1 MTKPKSD
8 RGSRDVCP
16 LCKTRLRLSMT
27 ANEPSLE
34 FDCPECEISLIAS
47 WEDTTGVKISAVEDE
62 VSTEVPAQD
71 QATRLT
77 RNLRAKPRTIAAVIT
92 ASIGLILAISLAS
105 TEGTPSTKS
114 IPDET
119 GIPGDAVDP
128 PGEEAEVPDKSVA
141 EVAIPI
147 EPAREAGLIV
157 DAASEISEQR
167 SNDRSGSAEKAG
179 EMSLAPPVGL
189 IEKAGQPSV
198 TLVSADSEASG
209 TDPAVSA
216 VEQIVSDVK
225 GDLPEGLVGKPLDGQ
240 SQQPKP
246 KPMSVQERLGISI
259 ESFRQSKPLTLR
271 EVIKTVEQMCRVHVD
286 VTATPPNLLST
297 EVTLSLKGTTP
308 ADILSEAGRK
318 AGLRA
323 IVDESSVRMIPEDD

>member
-16 LCKTRLRLSMT
+16 SCKTRLRLSMN
-27 ANEPSLE
+27 ASDPSLE
-34 FDCPECEISLIAS
+34 FDCPECEISLVAS

-62 VSTEVPAQD
+62 VSAEVPAQD

-77 RNLRAKPRTIAAVIT
+77 RNLPAKPRTIAAMIT
-92 ASIGLILAISLAS
+92 ASLGLILAISLAS

-114 IPDET
+114 SLDEAAIPAGASDRPHDDSET
-119 GIPGDAVDP
+119 PGKSF
-128 PGEEAEVPDKSVA
+128 AEVV
-141 EVAIPI
+141 VLV
-147 EPAREAGLIV
+147 EPAREGERIV
-157 DAASEISEQR
+157 DTASQVPEQR
-167 SNDRSGSAEKAG
+167 NNVRSDSAGKAG
-179 EMSLAPPVGL
+179 NMSLAPPDGL
-189 IEKAGQPSV
+189 IAKRSRESV
-198 TLVSADSEASG
+198 KLVSADGEASG

-216 VEQIVSDVK
+216 VEQIASDVK

-259 ESFRQSKPLTLR
+259 ESFRQSKPVTLR
-271 EVIKTVEQMCRVHVD
+271 ELIKTVEQMCRVHVD
-286 VTATPPNLLST
+286 VTAASPDSLSA

-308 ADILSEAGRK
+308 ADILTEAGRK

-323 IVDESSVRMIPEDD
+323 IVDESSVRMISEDD